1 MAKDFGRKPVGP
13 QLARARLQAGKS
25 MTRVAEDIETNV
37 QMLSNVENETVAG
50 PNLYL
55 IERLADYYG
64 MSMRV
69 LRNK

>member
-13 QLARARLQAGKS
+13 QLARARVKAGLS
-25 MTRVAEDIETNV
+25 MRSVAADIGTNV
-37 QMLSNVENETVAG
+37 QMLSNVEDGTVAG

-64 MSMRV
+64 MSMKV
-69 LRNK
+69 LRSK